1 MASETNVL
9 EKQKAQATDGLA
21 NAPLKKKIGFFSAM
35 MVVVGSS
42 VGAGI
47 FFKAGGVLSNSQ
59 GSIIFAMFCWIFAA
73 FAVISMGLALIEIAS
88 ARNDNLSLIGWCQT
102 FNGRWVYKACKNF
115 MVYIYLPLTYF
126 FMPLYVIMSIQDGAS
141 YFTGNS
147 IIVSN
152 SVDWVILMAIAV
164 AMTLYFVIVC
174 GLSSKIGNIQN
185 WIITAVKFIP
195 LLFAVV
201 CGFVIVAM
209 NGIQGDYGAGFRPS
223 SATVPTEI
231 YSFAS
236 MTPGFGMFIAVAA
249 IFFAYDGFYVAAG
262 LQTEMKEP
270 KKTPMAIL
278 FGLIIVTVIYLLI
291 AIAMSLGSTDGS
303 PFGFQDWLVSK
314 NVGWIYGVFQILIGV
329 GVLGIINGFAM
340 WSTRFMEDLIRANEV
355 PFSAKLI
362 NKINDKTPF
371 VGIIYNLVIS
381 LPIVIVFC
389 IIGGLAYVNAGG
401 YGYAESVNKLY
412 SFADLMGTWTA
423 LLAFS
428 FIMFAIV
435 GALKNRKTNFVKV
448 EKSKFFKPTAIL
460 SILLLSLPIFFTFF
474 APIADLFFL
483 FRIPQNVYGV
493 EYTYVV
499 NEDLNVSFTYAY
511 HGINGEL
518 ITSASNITPSMFK
531 DTISSPGFMEAY
543 TQAFKDAGV
552 ALPSTLDASLISQ
565 TSSVYYNYT
574 NDVLVPR
581 IMTVVVLF
589 IFIGLMVGPELIER
603 MYLKHKYGSV
613 DQGLVAKSKAMANAK
628 GISVEEE
635 ILVNLGI
642 ERRTQLEEFEKIAL
656 GRNSLTAAE
665 IAKVNG
671 EIYEENQE
679 GVNESFEDVNNNV
692 CVNSQSNT
700 EHKYVHMALSKSSDI
715 DSEASWKL

>member
-9 EKQKAQATDGLA
+9 EKQKAQASDGLA

-47 FFKAGGVLSNSQ
+47 FFKAGSVLTNSQ

-126 FMPLYVIMSIQDGAS
+126 FMPLYVVMSIQDGAS

-152 SVDWVILMAIAV
+152 SVYWVILMAIAV

-174 GLSSKIGNIQN
+174 GLSSKMGNIQN

-201 CGFVIVAM
+201 CGFVIIGMEGKV
-209 NGIQGDYGAGFRPS
+209 QGDYAAGFVPS
-223 SATVPTEI
+223 VPTNADAV

-303 PFGFQDWLVSK
+303 PFGFKDWLVAK

-329 GVLGIINGFAM
+329 GVLGIVNGFAL
-340 WSTRFMEDLIRANEV
+340 WSTRFIEDLIRANEV
-355 PFSAKLI
+355 PYSAKLV
-362 NKINDKTPF
+362 NKINDKTPY
-371 VGIIYNLVIS
+371 VGIVYNLVIA
-381 LPIVIVFC
+381 LPIIIIFC
-389 IIGGLAYVNAGG
+389 IIGGLGYVNVGG

-423 LLAFS
+423 LLAFA
-428 FIMFAIV
+428 FILFAII
-435 GALKNRKTNFVKV
+435 GALKNRRTNLIKV
-448 EKSKFFKPTAIL
+448 EKSKFFKPTAML
-460 SILLLSLPIFFTFF
+460 SILLISLPIFFTFF

-483 FRIPQNVYGV
+483 FRIP
-493 EYTYVV
+493 
-499 NEDLNVSFTYAY
+499 
-511 HGINGEL
+511 
-518 ITSASNITPSMFK
+518 
-531 DTISSPGFMEAY
+531 SSTA
-543 TQAFKDAGV
+543 
-552 ALPSTLDASLISQ
+552 
-565 TSSVYYNYT
+565 NYT

-581 IMTVVVLF
+581 IMTVVALF

-603 MYLKHKYGSV
+603 LYLKHKYGSV
-613 DQGLVAKSKAMANAK
+613 DQGLVQKTKSMASAK
-628 GISVEEE
+628 GISVQEE

-656 GRNSLTAAE
+656 GKNQLSKAE
-665 IAKVNG
+665 IAKING
-671 EIYEENQE
+671 EIDEENKDGIINFDEAKKVSLKEQN
-679 GVNESFEDVNNNV
+679 GH
-692 CVNSQSNT
+692 
-700 EHKYVHMALSKSSDI
+700 EHRHVHAALSKNSEI
-715 DSEASWKL
+715 DSEETWML